1 MNGIHVDMK
10 ASPGEKP
17 VGRTLSDEQ
26 FVIFL
31 WGLKLNIFYVS
42 KGACKPTAFAW
53 KTFNKIICDSINSDW
68 FLLDRPSRITKK
80 ALDLVAR

>member
-31 WGLKLNIFYVS
+31 
-42 KGACKPTAFAW
+42 
-53 KTFNKIICDSINSDW
+53 
-68 FLLDRPSRITKK
+68 
-80 ALDLVAR
+80 

>member
-42 KGACKPTAFAW
+42 KGTCKLTAFDW
-53 KTFNKIICDSINSDW
+53 KTFSKIICDSINSDW